1 MKKDLREIVR
11 TPVVTEKSTMASEES
26 NKFTFIVRRDANKL
40 EIKQAVE
47 EIFGVHVL
55 EVRTMNNHGKVKRLG
70 FRKGRRPDWKKAI
83 VTLRKGDRI
92 DLFENV

>member
-1 MKKDLREIVR
+1 LKKDLREIVR
-11 TPVVTEKSTMASEES
+11 APVVTEKSTMANEES
-26 NKFTFIVRRDANKL
+26 NKFTFVVRRDVNKL

-47 EIFGVHVL
+47 EVFGVHVL

-83 VTLRKGDRI
+83 VTLREGDRI
-92 DLFENV
+92 ALFDNV

>member
-1 MKKDLREIVR
+1 
-11 TPVVTEKSTMASEES
+11 MASEES
-26 NKFTFIVRRDANKL
+26 NKFTFVVRRDANKL